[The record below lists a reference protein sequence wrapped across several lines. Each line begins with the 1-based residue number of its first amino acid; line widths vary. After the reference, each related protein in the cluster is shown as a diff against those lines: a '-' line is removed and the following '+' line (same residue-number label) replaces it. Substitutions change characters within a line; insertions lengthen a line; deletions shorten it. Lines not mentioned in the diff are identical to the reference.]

1 MTISEGRSDFNK
13 QIMEADQDQKR
24 EWVLKEEEVAQLGEH
39 TKKIGEIITTIS
51 KPLFEKPPKQ
61 MKEGDEGADDEDE
74 EFDED
79 DDEVM
84 SGIEQ
89 KMAAD
94 IKKTL
99 DKELGGN
106 WNALVGNRFNTLI
119 NRRKEDHHGTFTF
132 GCVKIEVF
140 QMNNY

>member
-1 MTISEGRSDFNK
+1 
-13 QIMEADQDQKR
+13 MEAGDDKPKVY
-24 EWVLKEEEVAQLGEH
+24 ELSKVDVTGLAGDADKVGD
-39 TKKIGEIITTIS
+39 IITKIS

-61 MKEGDEGADDEDE
+61 MKEGEDADDEDEE

-79 DDEVM
+79 DDETM

-99 DKELGGN
+99 DAELGSN
-106 WNALVGNRFNTLI
+106 WNALVGNRFSTQLHL
-119 NRRKEDHHGTFTF
+119 RESDKQGKFKF
-132 GCVKIEVF
+132 GSVCVHIF

>member
-1 MTISEGRSDFNK
+1 
-13 QIMEADQDQKR
+13 MEADQEQKR
-24 EWVLKEEEVAQLGEH
+24 EWVLKEEDVSHLGEH
-39 TKKIGEIITTIS
+39 AKKIGEIITTIS

-61 MKEGDEGADDEDE
+61 LKEGDEGADDEDE

-106 WNALVGNRFNTLI
+106 WNALVGNRFTTLV
-119 NRRKEDHHGTFTF
+119 NRLAKDKHGAFNF

-140 QMNNY
+140 EMNNY

>member
-1 MTISEGRSDFNK
+1 
-13 QIMEADQDQKR
+13 MEAGDDKPK
-24 EWVLKEEEVAQLGEH
+24 EYVLKEVDVAKLGDAK
-39 TKKIGEIITTIS
+39 TAIGEIITKIS

-61 MKEGDEGADDEDE
+61 MKEEGEADDDDDN

-79 DDEVM
+79 DDETM

-99 DKELGGN
+99 DAELKGN
-106 WNALVGNRFNTLI
+106 WNALVGNRFSTKI
-119 NRRKEDHHGTFTF
+119 NLLDKDRHGEFTF
-132 GCVKIEVF
+132 GSVRVYVF
-140 QMNNY
+140 EMNNY